1 MEKVWV
7 VRFTEV
13 ERAEQNAVFSTRE
26 KANKYVNE
34 IERHDIFGNIIITDF
49 SLISREEDDFDIY
62 EYLDEYGDKQAIFI
76 DEYVIN

>member
-26 KANKYVNE
+26 KANEYVNG
-34 IERHDIFGNIIITDF
+34 IERYDIFGNIVITDF
-49 SLISREEDDFDIY
+49 SLISRKEDDFDIY
-62 EYLDEYGDKQAIFI
+62 EYLDEYGNRQAIFI
-76 DEYVIN
+76 DEYEIN

>member
-1 MEKVWV
+1 MNKVWV

-34 IERHDIFGNIIITDF
+34 IEKYNIFGDIVITDF

-62 EYLDEYGDKQAIFI
+62 EYLDECGNKQAIFI
-76 DEYVIN
+76 DEYEIN

>member
-26 KANKYVNE
+26 KANEYVNG
-34 IERHDIFGNIIITDF
+34 IERHDIFGNIVITDF
-49 SLISREEDDFDIY
+49 SLISRKEDDFDIY
-62 EYLDEYGDKQAIFI
+62 EYLDEYGNRQAIFI
-76 DEYVIN
+76 DEYEIN